1 MISIIDRHNCCGC
14 EACVQ
19 TCPKKCIDYK
29 QDEEGFSYPKVD
41 ESLCISCGL
50 CEKVCPV
57 LHPYEERIQKKAL
70 SAINMDDGVRM
81 SSSSGGIFTLLAEKT
96 IDDGGVVFG
105 ARFDEHWQVVIDVA
119 KTKEAVKT
127 FRGSKYLQARIG
139 DSFLRCK
146 QYLDAGRKVLFSGTP
161 CQVSAL
167 RHFLRKD
174 YENLLAVDFICHGV
188 PSPLVWKSYLNEVV
202 VTGSRAVKDIQFRN
216 KSRGWKLYSLAIE
229 YNKDSQS
236 IAVSSPFKENIYMK
250 AFLKNLILRPSCHS
264 CPAKC
269 GKSHSDITVADFW
282 GIEVVNPK
290 MDDDQGTS
298 LVLINTDKGASS
310 LPSDNMKITEEEFH
324 AAIKKNSA
332 WNTPAVPH
340 HRRAEFFRNL
350 STDKSIVRQVTY
362 ALRPTIRQRV
372 SLLKH
377 PRILVKKILQ
387 SLMGVNRV
395 KERRII

>member
-1 MISIIDRHNCCGC
+1 MISITDKHNCCGC
-14 EACVQ
+14 EACVHA
-19 TCPKKCIDYK
+19 CPKQCIAFN

-41 ESLCISCGL
+41 ASLCINCGL
-50 CEKVCPV
+50 CEKICPV
-57 LHPYEERIQKKAL
+57 LHPYDEHTPQKAL
-70 SAINMDDGVRM
+70 AAINKDDEVRM

-96 IDDGGVVFG
+96 IDEGGVVFG
-105 ARFDEHWQVVIDVA
+105 ARFDEQWQVVIDVA
-119 KTKEAVKT
+119 ETKEGVKA
-127 FRGSKYLQARIG
+127 FRGSKYLQARVG

-146 QYLDAGRKVLFSGTP
+146 KYLDAGRKVLFTGTP
-161 CQVSAL
+161 CQISAL

-174 YENLLAVDFICHGV
+174 YQNLLAVDFICHGV

-202 VTGSRAVKDIQFRN
+202 VTGSRAVKDIQFRS
-216 KSRGWKLYSLAIE
+216 KSRGWKLFSFAIE
-229 YNKDSQS
+229 YNKDSQL
-236 IAVSSPFKENIYMK
+236 IAMSSPFKEDIYMK

-269 GKSHSDITVADFW
+269 GKSHSDITIADFW

-290 MDDDQGTS
+290 MDDDEGTS

-332 WNTPAVPH
+332 WNKPAAPH
-340 HRRAEFFRNL
+340 HRRAEFFRDL

-362 ALRPTIRQRV
+362 ALRPTIRQRM
-372 SLLKH
+372 SLIKH
-377 PRILVKKILQ
+377 PRTFVMKLIK
-387 SLMGVNRV
+387 SLMGGG
-395 KERRII
+395 ELS